1 MAQHDDTR
9 GLEAEVEQDRASL
22 ASKLDELTDRVSID
36 SIAKQAMGMIRSN
49 AHVVDD
55 AVRANP
61 LALALI
67 GAGVAWLVF
76 GGRDTRKPVP
86 ATEVGRW
93 ESEGGAARPV
103 GEEAADD
110 PDSEWSRQ
118 IDALRQRASA
128 SLRTGGDGLRDT
140 AARRAG
146 VLADMTEGMREW
158 FSHGLEDLSDA
169 ARERISGLRQQ
180 AYAAKLE
187 MQRAAAQGSRKAGR
201 MLDDHPMVAG
211 AVALAMGAALAT
223 ALPRT
228 RIEDRTFG
236 QESDRLMRAA
246 ADALRQERDQLTRV
260 AGDVAAEVKSSVRE
274 TAHVVAERTSELAT
288 PPGA

>member
-36 SIAKQAMGMIRSN
+36 NIAKQAMGMIRSN

-128 SLRTGGDGLRDT
+128 TLRTGADGLRDM

-158 FSHGLEDLSDA
+158 FSHGLEGLSDA

-274 TAHVVAERTSELAT
+274 TAHVVAQRTSELAT